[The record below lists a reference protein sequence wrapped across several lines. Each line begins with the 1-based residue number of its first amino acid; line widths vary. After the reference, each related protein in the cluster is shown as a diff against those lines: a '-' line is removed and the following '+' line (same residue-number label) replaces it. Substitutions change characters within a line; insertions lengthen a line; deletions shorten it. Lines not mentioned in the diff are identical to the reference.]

1 MGRYHQTKEKKPG
14 GLIILLSIFL
24 IIATALVWI
33 YFNEDIAVDMAKTE
47 TKTLELP
54 SPSKSAEFME
64 PLPGTSAPSDQVF
77 SESLSGTGS
86 AAENAGQDE
95 PADLP
100 AIGSSDP
107 FFREELLKLSPG
119 LAPWLNTDQLIRK
132 YLVIVNDFA
141 QGLRLEKHMRFLK
154 PELPFSV
161 EQDDG
166 RLVIATASYQRYDR
180 LAQAIDRLD
189 VPATLAFYQKI
200 KPLLVQVFSEFSY
213 PEDYR
218 LDDIFTKAA
227 AEILSAPVMDQ
238 RIALIRPSVNYKF
251 ADPRLEALNPVHKQ
265 MLRMGPENTQ
275 IIQNKVRRLVEGLV
289 NLPQ

>member
-1 MGRYHQTKEKKPG
+1 MGRYHQTNEKKSG

-24 IIATALVWI
+24 IVATALVWI
-33 YFNEDIAVDMAKTE
+33 YFNEDIAVDIAKTE

-54 SPSKSAEFME
+54 SPSKSSEFME
-64 PLPGTSAPSDQVF
+64 PLPETSAPSDRVF
-77 SESLSGTGS
+77 SKSLSDTGS
-86 AAENAGQDE
+86 AAENTGQDE

-100 AIGSSDP
+100 AIGSSDLY
-107 FFREELLKLSPG
+107 FREELLKLSSD

-132 YLVIVNDFA
+132 YMVIVNDFA

-180 LAQAIDRLD
+180 LAQAINMLD
-189 VPATLAFYQKI
+189 VPATLAVYQKTR
-200 KPLLVQVFSEFSY
+200 PLLAQVFSEFSY
-213 PEDYR
+213 PEGYR

-227 AEILSAPVMDQ
+227 AEILSAPVVDQ
-238 RIALIRPSVNYKF
+238 PIALVRPSVNYKY

>member
-1 MGRYHQTKEKKPG
+1 MGRYHPTIEKKSG
-14 GLIILLSIFL
+14 GLIILLSIVL
-24 IIATALVWI
+24 IVATALVWI
-33 YFNEDIAVDMAKTE
+33 FFNEDIAVDIAKTD

-64 PLPGTSAPSDQVF
+64 PLPGTPAPSDQVF

-86 AAENAGQDE
+86 SAENAGQDE
-95 PADLP
+95 PVDLP

-132 YLVIVNDFA
+132 YMVIVNDFA

-154 PELPFSV
+154 PKVPFSV

-180 LAQAIDRLD
+180 LAQAINLLD
-189 VPATLAFYQKI
+189 VPATLAVYQKTRL
-200 KPLLVQVFSEFSY
+200 LLVQVFSEFSY
-213 PEDYR
+213 PEGYS

-227 AEILSAPVMDQ
+227 AEILSAPVIDQ
-238 RIALIRPSVNYKF
+238 RIALVRPSVNYQY
-251 ADPRLEALNPVHKQ
+251 ADPQLEALNPVHKQ

-289 NLPQ
+289 NRPQ